1 MIIGENIM
9 SQLEKRITY
18 LLGSFPYGIEP
29 FVFNELE
36 ELSKLGFNV
45 MVFSVYGRPQ
55 HNDDN
60 HEWTSRTSYAEPLY
74 SIKIILSHLY
84 FIFTKPRVYCSV
96 LKKYQSFRGKR
107 VFWKS
112 VYFAR
117 QVITRDIRHIHAH
130 FAWVATDSARLIS
143 KLTGITY
150 SLTAHQSDI
159 NRYADDNLYEKLKE
173 AKFIFTCTKGNKEYL
188 GGKFGE
194 DIYKKTTAIYHG
206 VNIER
211 FAPNVRCESPEIYIL
226 SIGSLIKVKGFD
238 YLIRACSL
246 LRSRGYFLKCLIV
259 GRGPEKEYLEELIT
273 HLNLRDVVEIKD
285 PIPHD
290 NVKELYG
297 NARIFVLPIAVI
309 DGAPHGIPN
318 VLAEAMAIGLPV
330 VSSDVPNISELIEHG
345 RDGILV
351 REKDPEAI
359 ADAIEELLNDTN
371 KRAVIGQMAREKIAK
386 EFDARKHIQRL
397 AEVFVQNH
405 NIK

>member
-1 MIIGENIM
+1 MTEV
-9 SQLEKRITY
+9 KRRVTY
-18 LLGSFPYGIEP
+18 VLGFFPGGIES
-29 FVFNELE
+29 FVFNELR
-36 ELSKLGFNV
+36 ELAKLGFDITL
-45 MVFSVYGRPQ
+45 FSVYGKPSRN
-55 HNDDN
+55 HNNEGID
-60 HEWTSRTSYAEPLY
+60 WISRVVYAEPLY
-74 SIKIILSHLY
+74 SIKLILSHLY
-84 FIFTKPRVYCSV
+84 FIFTKPRVYYSV

-117 QVITRDIRHIHAH
+117 QVMKKEVKHIHAH

-159 NRYADDNLYEKLKE
+159 NRHADDNLYEKLKE

-188 GGKFGE
+188 GEKFGE

-211 FAPNVRCESPEIYIL
+211 FAPNVSCESPEIDIL

-238 YLIRACSL
+238 YLIMACEL
-246 LRSRGYFLKCLIV
+246 LSQRGIRLKCLIV
-259 GRGPEKEYLEELIT
+259 GKGPEKEHLEELIT
-273 HLNLRDVVEIKD
+273 HLNLRDVAEIKD

-297 NARIFVLPIAVI
+297 NARIFVLPVTIV

-318 VLAEAMAIGLPV
+318 VLAEAMAMGLPV
-330 VSSDVPNISELIEHG
+330 VSCDVPNIAELIEHG
-345 RDGILV
+345 KDGILV

-371 KRAVIGQMAREKIAK
+371 KRAAIGQMAREKVEK
-386 EFDARKHIQRL
+386 EFDAGKHIQGF
-397 AEVFVQNH
+397 AEIFMRHRTQ
-405 NIK
+405 I